1 MNMGGGLLKALLVSL
16 AIPAVGYLVS
26 AWIIGDIN
34 SGLAKDGLP
43 SMAVLCADAKVLALQ
58 GMRRAC
64 NEHFTIKLLGDA
76 SIFAAILGVT
86 APVLYIV
93 GSFVAGKSRSR
104 LASIFPPLVF
114 ISLLLISLSVLLQGA
129 ILTFAAYIGEIYA
142 IERVHYFLIGG
153 IGLGALFGAVN
164 LISASFSLGKKLTT
178 QAIGKSLT
186 ETEAPNLFAYVRNLA
201 EKLGARSPQ
210 NIVVGLE
217 PTFYVTS
224 SNVEVIGEDKALSG
238 ETLFISA
245 PLTRLM
251 SKSEFPAIIGHEL
264 GHFRGEDTAYS
275 VRFAPVYAGLGKA
288 IISLDEGDEGGLSKL
303 AKLPA
308 IAILSFMH
316 EVFSRNERT
325 IGRQRELLADQAG
338 SEVSSPLSLSTSLAK
353 VALYSSLWNH
363 AQEQNIDR
371 LNDGKVTANLSEV
384 FQDIAKY
391 DVEQSAIEDI
401 LDSILD
407 RSVSHPTDTH
417 PPIRE
422 RLDSLGID
430 KIQITKEALLVPK
443 DTAIELVDG
452 CRKIEEELTILEHR
466 LMVALGHV
474 DIPDED
480 DDDDEE
486 EPNYMLRCSYFLAA
500 AMVTADGKIEPAEI
514 TMAEGIGKQ
523 LFGEDFDSA
532 DFRQICNHP
541 DDMPE
546 VGKVIEIVNN
556 ALEEDGKI
564 LILKYLKAISESDE
578 GVDVSE
584 ADLLAQ
590 IAEGW
595 DIDLADC
602 SDD

>member
-16 AIPAVGYLVS
+16 AIPAVGYLIS
-26 AWIIGDIN
+26 TGIIGDLN
-34 SGLAKDGLP
+34 SDLAKDGLP
-43 SMAVLCADAKVLALQ
+43 SMVVLCADIRVLALQ
-58 GMRRAC
+58 GAKGAC
-64 NEHFTIKLLGDA
+64 DEYDTIKLLGDA
-76 SIFAAILGVT
+76 SILAALLGVT
-86 APVLYIV
+86 VPILYIV
-93 GSFVAGKSRSR
+93 GSFLAGKSRSR
-104 LASIFPPLVF
+104 LAAIFPPLVF

-129 ILTFAAYIGEIYA
+129 ILTYAAYIGEVYA
-142 IERVHYFLIGG
+142 IGRVHYILIGG
-153 IGLGALFGAVN
+153 IGLGALVGAVS
-164 LISASFSLGKKLTT
+164 LISASFDLGKKLTT
-178 QAIGKSLT
+178 QAIGKSLS
-186 ETEAPNLFAYVRNLA
+186 ETDAPKLFAYVRNLA
-201 EKLGARSPQ
+201 ETLGARTPQ

-224 SNVEVIGEDKALSG
+224 SNVEVIGEDKTLSG

-288 IISLDEGDEGGLSKL
+288 ITSLDEDDEGGTSKL
-303 AKLPA
+303 ATLPA
-308 IAILSFMH
+308 IVILSFMY

-338 SEVSSPLSLSTSLAK
+338 AEVSSPLSLSTSLAK

-371 LNDGKVTANLSEV
+371 LNEGKVTTNLSEV
-384 FQDIAKY
+384 FQDIAKF
-391 DVEQSAIEDI
+391 DVEQNAIEDI
-401 LDSILD
+401 LDNILD

-430 KIQITKEALLVPK
+430 KIQITKGALLVPK
-443 DTAIELVDG
+443 DSAIGLVDG
-452 CRKIEEELTILEHR
+452 CREIEEEITILEHR

-474 DIPDED
+474 DIPDEE
-480 DDDDEE
+480 DDEE
-486 EPNYMLRCSYFLAA
+486 EPNYMLRSSYLLAA

-523 LFGEDFDSA
+523 LFGEEFDSA

-541 DDMPE
+541 NDMPE
-546 VGKVIEIVNN
+546 VGKVIEIVND

-564 LILKYLKAISESDE
+564 LILRYLKAISEADE
-578 GVDVSE
+578 GVDKNE

-590 IAEGW
+590 VAEGW
-595 DIDLADC
+595 GIDLANC

>member
-1 MNMGGGLLKALLVSL
+1 M
-16 AIPAVGYLVS
+16 
-26 AWIIGDIN
+26 
-34 SGLAKDGLP
+34 
-43 SMAVLCADAKVLALQ
+43 
-58 GMRRAC
+58 
-64 NEHFTIKLLGDA
+64 
-76 SIFAAILGVT
+76 
-86 APVLYIV
+86 
-93 GSFVAGKSRSR
+93 
-104 LASIFPPLVF
+104 
-114 ISLLLISLSVLLQGA
+114 SVLLQGA
-129 ILTFAAYIGEIYA
+129 ILTYAAYIGEVYA
-142 IERVHYFLIGG
+142 IGRVHYILIGG
-153 IGLGALFGAVN
+153 IGLGALVGAVS
-164 LISASFSLGKKLTT
+164 LISASFDLGKKLTT
-178 QAIGKSLT
+178 QAIGKSLS
-186 ETEAPNLFAYVRNLA
+186 ETDAPKLFAYVRNLA
-201 EKLGARSPQ
+201 ETLGARTPQ

-224 SNVEVIGEDKALSG
+224 SNVEVIGEDKTLSG

-251 SKSEFPAIIGHEL
+251 SISEFPAIIGHEL

-288 IISLDEGDEGGLSKL
+288 ITSLDEDDEGGTSKL
-303 AKLPA
+303 ATLPA
-308 IAILSFMH
+308 IVILSFMY

-338 SEVSSPLSLSTSLAK
+338 AEVSSPLSLSTSLAK

-371 LNDGKVTANLSEV
+371 LNEGKVTTNLSEV
-384 FQDIAKY
+384 FQDIAKF
-391 DVEQSAIEDI
+391 DVEQNAIEDI
-401 LDSILD
+401 LDNILD

-430 KIQITKEALLVPK
+430 KIQITKGALLVPK
-443 DTAIELVDG
+443 DSAIGLVDG
-452 CRKIEEELTILEHR
+452 CREIEEEITILEHR

-474 DIPDED
+474 DIPDEE
-480 DDDDEE
+480 DDEE
-486 EPNYMLRCSYFLAA
+486 EPNYMLRSSYLLAA

-523 LFGEDFDSA
+523 LFGEEFDSA

-541 DDMPE
+541 NDMPE
-546 VGKVIEIVNN
+546 VGKVIEIVND

-564 LILKYLKAISESDE
+564 LILRYLKAISEADE
-578 GVDVSE
+578 GVDKNE

-590 IAEGW
+590 VAEGW
-595 DIDLADC
+595 GIDLANC